1 MFVEFVLACIC
12 IILVVFGCRIV
23 DTINNLRI
31 HPTTSRTS
39 SSRGR
44 VNEPQIKFTLSDTAS
59 MPQRATTRSAGYDL
73 KASEQ
78 CVIPP
83 RSHRKIKTGVRVTLP
98 PGAYGRIAS
107 RSGLSV
113 THGLEV
119 GAGTIDEDYEN
130 EIMVN
135 LHNHSDVEY
144 IVEQQHRIAQ
154 LIIQPCMYPTTI
166 VSWPNGQQTLEQG
179 PTCIRGMNG
188 FGSTGL

>member
-1 MFVEFVLACIC
+1 MFAEFVFACIF
-12 IILVVFGCRIV
+12 IVFGIKIV
-23 DTINNLRI
+23 DAINNLRFL
-31 HPTTSRTS
+31 
-39 SSRGR
+39 R
-44 VNEPQIKFTLSDTAS
+44 VDPPEPKPEKPEPQVKFTLGDTAS
-59 MPQRATTRSAGYDL
+59 MPQRATIRSAGYDL

-98 PGAYGRIAS
+98 PGTYGRIAS

-113 THGLEV
+113 KHGIEV

-135 LHNHSDVEY
+135 LHNHGDVEY
-144 IVEQQHRIAQ
+144 VVEQQHRIAQ

-166 VSWPNGQQTLEQG
+166 VCWPNGQQTVQQE
-179 PTCIRGMNG
+179 PTRVRGMNG